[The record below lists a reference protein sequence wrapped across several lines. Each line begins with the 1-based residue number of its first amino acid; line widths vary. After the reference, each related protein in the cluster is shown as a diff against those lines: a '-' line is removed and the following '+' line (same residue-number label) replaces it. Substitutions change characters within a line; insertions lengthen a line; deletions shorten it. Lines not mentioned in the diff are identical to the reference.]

1 MMRILNLLC
10 TFLFVVTSL
19 TAHAAVVIQVDI
31 DGLDDGVLTYS
42 PNFSFGGDT
51 TSASQ
56 SAASTAVGLTGGDSI
71 FGGNGV
77 VSPDTY
83 VYSYTPGTD
92 GNNYTPAA
100 GTALNNDG
108 DVSTGVLAGGTAVYN
123 VYATWPFSSN
133 VSGGLTSYTLTDGA
147 SNLFSVSVDQV
158 NTGNEWVFLGA
169 ATLDQSKTYQLIQ
182 QAGANTFVS
191 MRAAGVL
198 FDAKAVPEPSGFL
211 VAVLGGTILMVR
223 RRRA

>member
-1 MMRILNLLC
+1 MRILNLLC

-123 VYATWPFSSN
+123 VYATWPLSSN

>member
-1 MMRILNLLC
+1 MRILNLLC

-77 VSPDTY
+77 VSLDTY

-108 DVSTGVLAGGTAVYN
+108 DVCTGVLAGGTAVYN
-123 VYATWPFSSN
+123 VYATWPLSSN

-147 SNLFSVSVDQV
+147 SNLFSVSVD
-158 NTGNEWVFLGA
+158 LRPA
-169 ATLDQSKTYQLIQ
+169 A
-182 QAGANTFVS
+182 
-191 MRAAGVL
+191 R
-198 FDAKAVPEPSGFL
+198 
-211 VAVLGGTILMVR
+211 
-223 RRRA
+223 

>member
-1 MMRILNLLC
+1 MRILNLLC